1 MASPMTQPQAPTI
14 TVCSGDVRRTFPP
27 DRDVVVGRDVRADLR
42 ISHPAI
48 SRAHVILRCVDGHW
62 IATDNKSL
70 NGMFVGKQKVKSA
83 PVGDGNPIYLGDPD
97 GPRLTFEL
105 GSPAARPSTTRI
117 KLPASGGSE
126 SNDAVGGFRGR
137 WRADPALSAIT
148 IGRVP
153 DNDIVVPD
161 LLTSSRHAKLVSTSA
176 GIQIQDAG
184 SINGTFV
191 NGERVKEATLR
202 ENDVVTIGTVD
213 LVFAD
218 GNLVPRT
225 EPAATTGGLEVRGV
239 GVTLTHGGL
248 TLLDGVSFTARPS
261 TLTAVIGPSGSGKST
276 LLNTL
281 VGVLKPTS
289 GAVSFDGRDLH
300 AEYASLRSR
309 IGIVPQDD
317 VLHDRLTVTQ
327 ALSIAA
333 ELRMPPDTTKQD
345 WHQAISR
352 VLQEL
357 EMTEHADK
365 RVDQLSGGQRKRV
378 SVAMELL
385 TEPTLL
391 VLDEPTTGLDPAL
404 DRLVMAMLRRL
415 ADAGRVMV
423 VVTHSLAFLDVCDQ
437 VLLLAPGGKTAY
449 CGPPSELGPVMGST
463 DWAEIFN
470 RISADPDRAHQRF
483 LEHRGPMAEP
493 VAQPAPEQSAN
504 VGNPPRTNFWH
515 EFSAISRRQAQ
526 LLFATRRYVV
536 FLVVLPLLV
545 GLLPLTVGG
554 DAGFTKPPADSSA
567 PLEPRQLIVLLSFA
581 AILMGLT
588 LTVRDLIAE
597 RAIYR
602 HEQAAGLSPSAY
614 LLAKIC
620 VFGAV
625 AVIQSALLVLMV
637 TAPIV
642 GKRAP
647 SSAVVL
653 GSPMLELFVD
663 VAATCVV
670 AMILGLVIS
679 AISRSSNQ
687 YIPLLAVT
695 CMAQLVLA
703 GSFVPI
709 TGRPALEAIA
719 AFTPARWG
727 VAAMASSVDL
737 TNLVEVDLDPHWK
750 HTISAWLF
758 DIAMLGVLAL
768 LFAGFVRWRL
778 RLNAKA

>member
-1 MASPMTQPQAPTI
+1 M
-14 TVCSGDVRRTFPP
+14 
-27 DRDVVVGRDVRADLR
+27 
-42 ISHPAI
+42 
-48 SRAHVILRCVDGHW
+48 
-62 IATDNKSL
+62 
-70 NGMFVGKQKVKSA
+70 
-83 PVGDGNPIYLGDPD
+83 
-97 GPRLTFEL
+97 
-105 GSPAARPSTTRI
+105 
-117 KLPASGGSE
+117 
-126 SNDAVGGFRGR
+126 
-137 WRADPALSAIT
+137 
-148 IGRVP
+148 
-153 DNDIVVPD
+153 
-161 LLTSSRHAKLVSTSA
+161 LTSSRHAKLVSTSS
-176 GIQIQDAG
+176 GMQIQDSG

-191 NGERVKEATLR
+191 NGERVSEATLR
-202 ENDVVTIGTVD
+202 ENDVVTIGNVD

-218 GNLVPRT
+218 GNLVRRS

-239 GVTLTHGGL
+239 GVTLTHVGL

-276 LLNTL
+276 LLNAL
-281 VGVLKPTS
+281 VGVSKPTS

-317 VLHDRLTVTQ
+317 VLHDRLTITQ

-345 WHQAISR
+345 WHQAISQ
-352 VLQEL
+352 VLEEL
-357 EMTEHADK
+357 EMTAHADK

-385 TEPTLL
+385 TEPSLL

-404 DRLVMAMLRRL
+404 DRHVMAMLRRL
-415 ADAGRVMV
+415 ADAGRVIV
-423 VVTHSLAFLDVCDQ
+423 VVTHSLAFLNECDQ

-449 CGPPSELGPVMGST
+449 CGPPDGLGPAMDST

-470 RISADPDRAHQRF
+470 RISADPDGAHQRF
-483 LEHRGPMAEP
+483 LERRGPAVEP
-493 VAQPAPEQSAN
+493 VAQPPPEQSVN
-504 VGNPPRTNFWH
+504 VGNPPRTSFWRQ
-515 EFSAISRRQAQ
+515 FSAISRRQGQ
-526 LLFATRRYVV
+526 LLFASRRYFV
-536 FLVVLPLLV
+536 FLVVLPLIV

-581 AILMGLT
+581 AILMGIT

-625 AVIQSALLVLMV
+625 AVAQSALLVLMV
-637 TAPIV
+637 TAPKV
-642 GKRAP
+642 GKRPP

-663 VAATCVV
+663 VAATSVV

-679 AISRSSNQ
+679 AVSRSSNQ
-687 YIPLLAVT
+687 YIPLLAIT
-695 CMAQLVLA
+695 CMAQLVFA

-709 TGRPALEAIA
+709 TGRPVLEAIA
-719 AFTPARWG
+719 ALTPARWG

-737 TNLVEVDLDPHWK
+737 TNLVEVDLDPHWE
-750 HTISAWLF
+750 HTASAWWI
-758 DIAMLGVLAL
+758 DIACLGCWHCCSP
-768 LFAGFVRWRL
+768 GSCGGDCD
-778 RLNAKA
+778 